1 MATIVGGMS
10 QRMTRKA
17 AAEFSFFLA
26 VPTMFAATAWDV
38 LKLFRHGG
46 VGIIMDNMTTLI
58 IGNIVAFLV
67 ALVAIKGFINF
78 LTKYG
83 FRAFG
88 VYRILVGGFILLW
101 LLTGHNLMLVG

>member
-1 MATIVGGMS
+1 
-10 QRMTRKA
+10 
-17 AAEFSFFLA
+17 
-26 VPTMFAATAWDV
+26 
-38 LKLFRHGG
+38 
-46 VGIIMDNMTTLI
+46 
-58 IGNIVAFLV
+58 LV